1 MSVYEFSAPSI
12 RGEQIELSAYAGKVL
27 VIANTASKCGL
38 TPQYEGLQALYEKYA
53 DRGLVVLGFPC
64 NQFAEQEPGSEAEVE
79 SFCKLNYG
87 VTFPLFAK
95 SDVNGDDALPLFKHL
110 VEGTGGAD
118 IAWNFTKFVIDR
130 EGRVA
135 KRFEPKETPESMASE
150 IESLL

>member
-1 MSVYEFSAPSI
+1 MSVYEFKAPSI
-12 RGEQIELSAYAGKVL
+12 RGEQVDLSEYQGKVL

-38 TPQYEGLQALYEKYA
+38 TPQYEGLQALYEKYG
-53 DRGLVVLGFPC
+53 DQGLVVLGFPC
-64 NQFAEQEPGSEAEVE
+64 NQFAEQEPGTEAEVE
-79 SFCKLNYG
+79 SFCKINYG

-95 SDVNGDDALPLFKHL
+95 SDVNGDEALPLFKYL
-110 VEGTGGAD
+110 KGETGGAD

-135 KRFEPKETPESMASE
+135 KRFEPKETPETMAGE

>member
-12 RGEQIELSAYAGKVL
+12 RGEQVDLSAYAGKVL
-27 VIANTASKCGL
+27 VISNTASKCGL

-64 NQFAEQEPGSEAEVE
+64 NQFAEQEPGTAEEVE

-110 VEGTGGAD
+110 VAETGGQD

>member
-12 RGEQIELSAYAGKVL
+12 RGEQVELSAYAGKVL

-64 NQFAEQEPGSEAEVE
+64 NQFAEQEPGTAEEVE

-95 SDVNGDDALPLFKHL
+95 SDVNGENALPLFKHL
-110 VEGTGGAD
+110 VAESGGQD

-135 KRFEPKETPESMASE
+135 KRFEPKEAPESMETE

>member
-1 MSVYEFSAPSI
+1 MSVYEFKAPSI
-12 RGEQIELSAYAGKVL
+12 RGDQVDLSEYRGKVL

-38 TPQYEGLQALYEKYA
+38 TPQYEGLQALYEKYK
-53 DRGLVVLGFPC
+53 DQGLVVLGFPC
-64 NQFAEQEPGSEAEVE
+64 NQFAEQEPGTEAEVE

-95 SDVNGDDALPLFKHL
+95 ADVNGDEALPLFKYL
-110 VEGTGGAD
+110 KGETGGAD

-130 EGRVA
+130 DGRVA
-135 KRFEPKETPESMASE
+135 KRFEPKETPETMAAD